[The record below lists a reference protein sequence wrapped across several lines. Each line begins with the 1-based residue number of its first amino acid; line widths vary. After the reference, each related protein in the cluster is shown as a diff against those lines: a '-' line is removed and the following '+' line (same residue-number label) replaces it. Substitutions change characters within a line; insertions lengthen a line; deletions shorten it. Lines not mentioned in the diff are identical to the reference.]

1 MEEKNTNEET
11 KIAERIADLRK
22 AVGLTQEELAQK
34 AGLTKDYIG
43 LIERGKH
50 TNLTMQTI
58 SALADAL
65 GVHPTV
71 ILYGSMF
78 SPNTT
83 FLQGTFIDPNN
94 PLDVTELVKKV
105 EELFPLSKDE
115 KELLSCYRDINNPKE
130 KKMAKEMVKALAGK

>member
-1 MEEKNTNEET
+1 MEEKSTNEET

-71 ILYGSMF
+71 ILYGGVM
-78 SPNTT
+78 PQTT
-83 FLQGTFIDPNN
+83 FLEGTFIDPNN
-94 PLDVTELVKKV
+94 PLDVTQLIRNTEPR
-105 EELFPLSKDE
+105 FPLSKDE
-115 KELLSCYRDINNPKE
+115 QELLDNYRGINNPKE